1 MIRLKARLSL
11 KGAVLATSLGALAV
25 TSIAAGLL
33 GLWGQRGVFSETQ
46 RLLLQNDQGVLERI
60 LNEEQASL
68 VERAESLTKHGEIG
82 QAFAQRKAE
91 ALEEYAVPVYNRLS
105 KQGVSRLRFFTADGQ
120 LLYQAHAGP
129 NGNGPGR
136 FVREALKQKKRA
148 GGLDLDQGEPLLSV
162 ALPFYFQG
170 EMAGV
175 LQIGAGIEGVVR
187 AMGGILGSKVGLFAL
202 RGDEAALQS
211 ATDSSLITTVAGL
224 FPLKGKVSQAAR
236 EIRRHN
242 GAAYALSVI
251 PLESEPGK
259 QIGIILS
266 AADVTTLDRAMRR
279 TMVLVGVTTLAGI
292 LVAVLFTSIF
302 LSRRL
307 RPIGAVTHALDQVA
321 QGDLTQTVAVEREDE
336 LGRVAVATNRMI
348 EQMHEVLGQASRS
361 AARLA
366 SASEEL
372 AASSREQ
379 AAGADSQMSQM
390 SQVASAMEEMAATIV
405 AVSKNAE
412 TVSRNAKEATGVADR
427 NRAVFSRTVT
437 EMMGFSNKVKAS
449 AELMEALSK
458 QSDKIGEVVA
468 VIDDIADQTNLLALN
483 AAIEAA
489 RAGDQGRGFAVVAD
503 EVRRLAER
511 TGRATKEIG
520 EMIAAIQRQMSET
533 VAAMRSGS
541 EMVGKGVEAAEQG
554 SAFIQEIL
562 QTVTNTLGQIEQ
574 ITAAIHQQS
583 AAAEQVS
590 RNVESVTTIA
600 KQTAAGAGAAAQAT
614 QELSRLALE
623 METMVGRFKL
633 QAQRA

>member
-1 MIRLKARLSL
+1 MSL

-46 RLLLQNDQGVLERI
+46 RLLLQNDQAVLERV
-60 LNEEQASL
+60 LREEQASL
-68 VERAESLTKHGEIG
+68 VDRAEGLTKHGELA
-82 QAFAQRKAE
+82 QAFAQKKAE
-91 ALEEYAVPVYNRLS
+91 ALEEYAVPIFNRLS
-105 KQGVSRLRFFTADGQ
+105 KQGVSRLSFFTPEGQ
-120 LLYQAHAGP
+120 LLLQAHGGQGVGSAG
-129 NGNGPGR
+129 R
-136 FVREALKQKKRA
+136 YVKEALKQKRRV

-162 ALPFYFQG
+162 ALPFYAQG
-170 EMAGV
+170 EMVGV
-175 LQIGAGIEGVVR
+175 LQIGAGLEGTVR
-187 AMGGILGSKVGLFAL
+187 AIEGILGSKVGLFAL
-202 RGDEAALQS
+202 RGDEVALQS

-236 EIRRHN
+236 EIRHHN
-242 GAAYALSVI
+242 GAAYALSAL
-251 PLESEPGK
+251 PLESEPGR

-266 AADVTTLDRAMRR
+266 AADVTTLDRAMSR
-279 TMVLVGVTTLAGI
+279 TMALVGITTLAGI

-379 AAGADSQMSQM
+379 AAGANSQMSQM

-405 AVSKNAE
+405 AVSRNAE
-412 TVSRNAKEATGVADR
+412 NVSRSAKEATGVAEQ
-427 NRAVFSRTVT
+427 NRTVFT
-437 EMMGFSNKVKAS
+437 KTVVEMMGFSDKVKAS
-449 AELMEALSK
+449 AELMETLSK
-458 QSDKIGEVVA
+458 QSDRIGEVVG

-520 EMIAAIQRQMSET
+520 EMIKTIQRQMADT
-533 VAAMRSGS
+533 VGAMRAGS
-541 EMVGKGVEAAEQG
+541 TMVSKGVEAAEQG

-562 QTVTNTLGQIEQ
+562 QTVSNTLAQIEQ

-590 RNVESVTTIA
+590 HNVEGVTTIA